1 MKLFILSLIFV
12 IISFASTESLRVQ
25 APLPDSV
32 VQEIKKEQRIEQL
45 NVQIAKMKNIHMQ
58 VQMG

>member
-1 MKLFILSLIFV
+1 MKSIVLSVFFV
-12 IISFASTESLRVQ
+12 IISFASTDSLRVQ
-25 APLPDSV
+25 APLPEPV